1 MKTKFLSPMTPTKAA
16 IALLEDAKIYLY
28 QLSPTAYCKILPL
41 LFNSNIGQ
49 HSRHFIEFFQ
59 CLMIQSQQ
67 KDGVINYDLRKRN
80 KRIEQEPQY
89 AIETIDHIIEELPH
103 CISSC
108 DLQLETTYDP
118 NTNDTL
124 TVSTCFDREL
134 LYNIEHTIHHLA
146 IIKIGLQLVMPNIEL
161 PSHFGFAPSTV
172 KYRAELVVSA

>member
-1 MKTKFLSPMTPTKAA
+1 MKTKFSPLMTPTKVA
-16 IALLEDAKIYLY
+16 IALLEDAKIYLH

-59 CLMIQSQQ
+59 CLLIQS
-67 KDGVINYDLRKRN
+67 KNEDGVINYDLRKRN

-89 AIETIDHIIEELPH
+89 AIETIDQIIEALPN
-103 CISSC
+103 CISNC
-108 DLQLETTYDP
+108 NLQLETAYDP

-124 TVSTCFDREL
+124 RVSTCFDREL

-146 IIKIGLQLVMPNIEL
+146 IIKIGLQLVMPSIEL

-172 KYRAELVVSA
+172 KYRAELTAS